1 MNILIS
7 GGAGFLGSNLSALL
21 LSEGHHVWA
30 VDNLITGRRE
40 NLDELIDNPNF
51 SFIEQDII
59 SPTILDRVEGT
70 KFDAVFHMASPASPP
85 WYQKYP
91 LETLEVNS
99 IGTKHML
106 EIAKRNNA
114 KLIFASTSEV
124 YGDPLEHPQK
134 ETYWGNVNSFGA
146 RSCYDEAKRY
156 GEAICY
162 TYLHDY
168 DVDVRIVR
176 IFNTYGPNMDP
187 QDGRVVSNFV
197 TQAIQ
202 GYDLTIYGDGSQT
215 RAFCYVDDL
224 IRGFHLMMTKDVKG
238 EVINLGN
245 PNEFTMLELAEKIIE
260 KVGKSNQI
268 SYQDLP
274 QDDPKKRRPDIYKAK
289 ELLGWE
295 PEISLEKGLTKT
307 IEYFKKT
314 LNK

>member
-1 MNILIS
+1 MKILIS
-7 GGAGFLGSNLSALL
+7 GGAGFLGSNLSRLL
-21 LSEGHHVWA
+21 LDEGHQVWA

-40 NLDELIDNPNF
+40 NLDEIINNPNF

-59 SPTILDRVEGT
+59 SPTILNRVEGT
-70 KFDAVFHMASPASPP
+70 NFDVVFHLASPASPP
-85 WYQKYP
+85 WYQEYP
-91 LETLEVNS
+91 VETLEVNS

-106 EIAKRNNA
+106 EVAKRNNA

-124 YGDPLEHPQK
+124 YGDPLEHPQR

-156 GEAICY
+156 GEAMCY
-162 TYLHDY
+162 TYFHKY

-187 QDGRVVSNFV
+187 NDGRVVSNFV

-202 GYDLTIYGDGSQT
+202 GQDLTIYGDGSQT
-215 RAFCYVDDL
+215 RSFCYVDDL
-224 IRGFHLMMTKDVKG
+224 IRGFYLMMEKDVKG
-238 EVINLGN
+238 EIVNLGN
-245 PNEFTMLELAEKIIE
+245 PNEFTMLELAELVLE
-260 KVGKSNQI
+260 KVGKSNKI

-274 QDDPKKRRPDIYKAK
+274 QDDPKKRRPSISKAQ
-289 ELLGWE
+289 ELLSWS
-295 PEISLEKGLTKT
+295 PEISLEKGLDKT